1 MKKVAK
7 VLSLVLILVL
17 MVGCIAA
24 CGKKD
29 EAAQGKVLNIYC
41 WNEEFKERVE
51 KLYPGYTKDS
61 SDSSKGK
68 IGDVTVVWNITPN
81 ANNAYQNALDEALRK
96 QKDAKADDKVDLFL
110 IEADYALKYVEPSV
124 SMSLKDLGI
133 DVGKDLANQYKYTQD
148 VVTDSKGNLKG
159 ASWQG
164 CPAGLI
170 YRTDIA
176 EQVLGSSDVDK
187 VQEAVKDWTAFE
199 ATAAK
204 MKEAGYAMVAGF
216 DDSFRV
222 FSNNVS
228 SAWVD
233 ADKNVVVDKRI
244 WDWVDQTKKF
254 TDNGYNLKDSLWG
267 EGPWKQGFFMDGTT
281 FCYFGPAWFIDF
293 CMNCDQPNSVG
304 DAGKWHI
311 TVGPEGFFWGGTWVC
326 AATGTDNSELVKD
339 IILKMTADTDILV
352 KLAQTFSDFVNDKP
366 AMEKLAADS
375 SIGNKY
381 LGGQN
386 LYGVLAEGA
395 NKISIKYASAYDQ
408 GCNENFQACMKEYFL
423 GNATLDEAIEAFK
436 VKIKTVYPD
445 LKTDKI
451 GR

>member
-1 MKKVAK
+1 
-7 VLSLVLILVL
+7 
-17 MVGCIAA
+17 
-24 CGKKD
+24 
-29 EAAQGKVLNIYC
+29 
-41 WNEEFKERVE
+41 
-51 KLYPGYTKDS
+51 
-61 SDSSKGK
+61 
-68 IGDVTVVWNITPN
+68 
-81 ANNAYQNALDEALRK
+81 
-96 QKDAKADDKVDLFL
+96 
-110 IEADYALKYVEPSV
+110 
-124 SMSLKDLGI
+124 MSL
-133 DVGKDLANQYKYTQD
+133 
-148 VVTDSKGNLKG
+148 SS
-159 ASWQG
+159 SWQG

-176 EQVLGSSDVDK
+176 EKVLGSSDVDK